1 MTTLSVRPAPELD
14 IDPQVISATAFDA
27 WPIAWER
34 VATIAPTLDAAMR
47 LYRQMFRFL
56 NPSAGT
62 ITKYEI
68 LHHRMFGKIL
78 RYAADLAET
87 VDATKQDAR
96 FAYLLSLYYY
106 QLEVSEEYKSWRG
119 NGSTA
124 RATPQERTTED
135 GWRQLWAALQ
145 GVKVSFLKDAMED
158 FGSSGRLL
166 HRNDVELA
174 WAFVDLSRAKVPSG
188 WVREM
193 SHRATAKEVLTYH
206 AAEMPQRWFGQYSW
220 AAKKAEPMQA
230 RSLVSLYR
238 AGVPTEYIGALRTA
252 GLKPGDIRDA
262 WKKNIPL
269 DYMLALA

>member
-14 IDPQVISATAFDA
+14 IDPQVISATAFNA

-34 VATIAPTLDAAMR
+34 AATIFPTLDAAMR
-47 LYRQMFRFL
+47 LHRQMFRFL

-62 ITKYEI
+62 ITKYDI
-68 LHHRMFGKIL
+68 LHHRLFGKVL

-87 VDATKQDAR
+87 VGAVKQDAR
-96 FAYLLSLYYY
+96 FAYLLHLFYF
-106 QLEVSEEYKSWRG
+106 QKEVATDSYPRYASSGSSRKAEDTTDEEWQR
-119 NGSTA
+119 
-124 RATPQERTTED
+124 
-135 GWRQLWAALQ
+135 LWAALQ
-145 GVKVSFLKDAMED
+145 GVKVTFLKDAMED
-158 FGSSGRLL
+158 FGSNGNLM
-166 HRNDVELA
+166 HRSSVELA
-174 WAFVDLSRAKVPSG
+174 WSLVELAQAKVPSG
-188 WVREM
+188 WAREM

-220 AAKKAEPMQA
+220 ETRKAEPMQA

-262 WKKNIPL
+262 WKKGIPL